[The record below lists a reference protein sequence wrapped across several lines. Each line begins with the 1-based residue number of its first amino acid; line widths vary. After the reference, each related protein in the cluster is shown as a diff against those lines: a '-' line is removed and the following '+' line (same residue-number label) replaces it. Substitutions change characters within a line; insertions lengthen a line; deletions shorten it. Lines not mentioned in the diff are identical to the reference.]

1 MEQSSFMGSN
11 SIKEDLLQYAAKRYG
26 TQPEYLWLS
35 LPNYAVLRHADNR
48 KWYALLMDVPGKNW
62 AFPAKGFLMYWK

>member
-11 SIKEDLLQYAAKRYG
+11 PLKEDLLQYAAKRYG

-35 LPNYAVLRHADNR
+35 QPNYAVLRHNDNR
-48 KWYALLMDVPGKNW
+48 KWYD
-62 AFPAKGFLMYWK
+62 Y